1 MKYIFLRG
9 ALGVLTFVIA
19 SCASVPSEI
28 DLDSQ
33 VYNAENAGLAVG
45 SLTGSGPYGTWL
57 EFREVESGKS
67 YGWGAKDDYAV
78 WLPPG
83 KYEVYKLGARQGV
96 MGAFS
101 APLTFSLEVGAVNY
115 LGELV
120 YGCPAVLRPEAMYGV
135 MDCGF
140 LAAGNCT
147 VPAPSE
153 AICIVDRQIQAVDH
167 LFKKTP
173 ALSVMNIRPA
183 VMRRAR

>member
-1 MKYIFLRG
+1 MLLRCV
-9 ALGVLTFVIA
+9 LGLSMVVIA

-28 DLDSQ
+28 ALGSR
-33 VYNAENAGLAVG
+33 VYNAGNAGLAVG
-45 SLTGSGPYGTWL
+45 SLVGGGPYGTWL

-67 YGWGAKDDYAV
+67 YGWGVKDEYAV

-101 APLTFSLEVGAVNY
+101 APLTFSIEVGAINY

-120 YGCPAVLRPEAMYGV
+120 YGCPAVLRPEALYGV

-140 LAAGNCT
+140 LAAGQCT

-153 AICIVDRQIQAVDH
+153 GICIADKQTQAVDH
-167 LFKKTP
+167 LLGKTP
-173 ALSVMNIRPA
+173 SLSAMDIRYAAMKRP
-183 VMRRAR
+183 R